1 MATEIYS
8 REKCC
13 LDRALTV
20 ANLFRAAAVAKF
32 DFFFFVQ
39 NISGFFHIFF
49 ARFDEA
55 VIAAVS
61 CIIKR
66 FVRFCN
72 LCPLMDAKPE

>member
-32 DFFFFVQ
+32 DYFFCTEHF
-39 NISGFFHIFF
+39 GFFHIFC